1 MSTSRVLEQ
10 LYLLDASSPDLLR
23 YLYYLV
29 QSDDEEQYLSSLQG
43 PELTR
48 LVEFLDRVRP
58 LLHSLSSS

>member
-29 QSDDEEQYLSSLQG
+29 QSDDKEQYLSSLQG

-58 LLHSLSSS
+58 LLRSLSSS